1 MMAGVRLFVLAVVA
15 LALGTSLG
23 EGKDVIID
31 SGIPVII
38 PGLPG
43 RFPAIIPVERKEKGL
58 SGGFIIN

>member
-1 MMAGVRLFVLAVVA
+1 MFVLAVVV
-15 LALGTSLG
+15 LALGISLRG
-23 EGKDVIID
+23 QKDVITD